1 MGPSID
7 TMAAITPKQD
17 CVFPCFDCFGRQ
29 LPCPRHGYLFAPLV
43 RSFRAGCRRRRLS
56 CLRRSCPTPPTY
68 ARSSVRSGATRSA
81 MTAAR
86 APSTACASSEPTA
99 LTAASAVLT
108 RTPTTTT
115 PRTALIS
122 PPPTI
127 TPRTALIS
135 PPPTILMTA
144 STAAPATSSVPT
156 SACTAAIRS
165 AMTAATDPSTACAT
179 SAPTAPTVASA
190 ASPAMMSV
198 CTAAIRSAMTAATDP
213 STACAISAPTAPTVA
228 SAVLT
233 STPATIIPM
242 TTTAARATL
251 LRTPPIHRR
260 FRQRRPRFAPRRYP
274 FRQRSQSH
282 QPHRGTQTAASS
294 ATTSLCTVR
303 RAPTASFAAAS
314 HCATPATRSTTR
326 PRMHARRANCAR
338 RSASSRRTATT
349 TSS

>member
-165 AMTAATDPSTACAT
+165 AMTAATDPSTACA
-179 SAPTAPTVASA
+179 
-190 ASPAMMSV
+190 
-198 CTAAIRSAMTAATDP
+198 
-213 STACAISAPTAPTVA
+213 ISAPTAPTVA